1 MVVTGQLV
9 TVVYVVKLVNSVD
22 SGGGE
27 MVIGVS
33 VEDVTADAS
42 AEDTVAE
49 VAFR

>member
-22 SGGGE
+22 SGRGA
-27 MVIGVS
+27 MLIGVG
-33 VEDVTADAS
+33 VDDVAADAG